1 MELIVTGAAGYIGGS
16 FVHEALSRGFKV
28 VGIDNLIN
36 SNKFNIEKII
46 NIKNDNFSFY
56 EADLKESQFQIQN
69 ILEKENLSSPV
80 IVHFAS
86 LKSVYDSTIDPILYW
101 ENNLISAFNLAKAMQ
116 VSGFNKFV
124 FSSSASVYSECNQQP
139 VNENDIVKPNSP
151 YAFTKLSIENFLNNI
166 SDYLMFDVLN
176 LRYFNPIGTHK
187 DFMIHDI
194 PNQNANNL
202 MPKIVRTATGI
213 DKKLKIFG
221 DDYNTIDG
229 TGIRDYIH
237 ISDLVDGHFKAIDYI
252 KKFKGNDVINL
263 GTGKGYS
270 VLELINEFE
279 KVNNISVPYEIVS
292 RRDGDVEVSIANVTK
307 AKSLLDWSAKKG
319 LKEMCKDSAKIL
331 NSINIIESIK

>member
-16 FVHEALSRGFKV
+16 FVHEALSRDYKV

-56 EADLKESQFQIQN
+56 EVDLKESQIHN

-80 IVHFAS
+80 VVHFAS
-86 LKSVYDSTIDPILYW
+86 LKSVYDSTVDPILYW

-116 VSGFNKFV
+116 VCGFNKFV
-124 FSSSASVYSECNQQP
+124 FSSSASVYSESNQQP
-139 VNENDIVKPNSP
+139 VNENDIVKPSSP

-166 SDYLMFDVLN
+166 SDYLKFDVLN

-194 PNQNANNL
+194 PNKNANNL
-202 MPKIVRTATGI
+202 MPKIVRTAIGI
-213 DKKLKIFG
+213 DKKLKVFG
-221 DDYNTIDG
+221 DDYKTIDG

-252 KKFKGNDVINL
+252 REFKGNDVINL

-292 RRDGDVEVSIANVTK
+292 RRDGDVEVSIANVKK

-319 LKEMCKDSAKIL
+319 LKEMCSDSAKII